1 MERGRNEGSIALEQK
16 KSHGQSFNQ
25 TEVAGAEKRLWLR
38 DGSIKRE
45 TESLIMAAQEQ
56 AIRTN
61 AIKAKIDETQAESK
75 CRLCAKVGE
84 TVRHIVYYALCWHKG
99 SIKGGITWCAERCI
113 GKYVEKLVLL

>member
-1 MERGRNEGSIALEQK
+1 MGSPLTKLKLQGQK
-16 KSHGQSFNQ
+16 
-25 TEVAGAEKRLWLR
+25 KRLWLR

-56 AIRTN
+56 AIRTS
-61 AIKAKIDETQAESK
+61 AIKAKIDETQSESK